1 MLSRFKALPD
11 SALYVLVVLLS
22 GASAAAWAAHPLM
35 TEDTGTQGRG
45 KYQLEMQFERG
56 RDVEGDTTE
65 ESSSFATVLAY
76 GFHERA
82 DLIVT
87 LPYERVRTIVD
98 GDTSAER
105 GRGDVAADVK
115 WRFYE
120 EGNLSFALKSGVTL
134 PTGDEDR
141 GLGTG
146 KSNAS
151 VLLIASIDLEPVE
164 LHITAGYLGNRNVA
178 DEKTRIRHLSV
189 GGLVSVGDVKL
200 VADVGRYTTVD
211 RSLDKSSVF
220 GVLGAIWS
228 PNDDVDL
235 DVGMKW
241 GLSDPETDRALLVGA
256 TLRF

>member
-1 MLSRFKALPD
+1 MKHKPFYFVPLLIAAVF
-11 SALYVLVVLLS
+11 LS
-22 GASAAAWAAHPLM
+22 GSAVWAAHPLV

-45 KYQLEMQFERG
+45 KYQLEVQFERG

-65 ESSSFATVLAY
+65 KSSSLATVLAY

-82 DLIVT
+82 DLMLT
-87 LPYERVRTIVD
+87 LPYERVRTTVD

-105 GRGDVAADVK
+105 GHGDVAADVK

-120 EGNLSFALKSGVTL
+120 EGKLGVALKSGITL
-134 PTGDEDR
+134 PTGDENR

-151 VLLIASIDLEPVE
+151 ALLIASIDLEPVE
-164 LHITAGYLGNRNVA
+164 LHVTGGYIGNRNVA

-189 GGLVSVGDVKL
+189 GGLFSVGDFKL
-200 VADVGRYTTVD
+200 VADIGRYTTVD

-220 GVLGAIWS
+220 GILGTIWS

-235 DVGMKW
+235 DVGVKW
-241 GLSDPETDRALLVGA
+241 GLSDPETDRALLAGV